1 MTLTLCRMSR
11 LVAMT
16 AFASAALP
24 HHASAQ
30 ASDTPAQSPLL
41 SVKVTVPAG
50 EVVDVTDVRGTTI
63 TGVLVTVTSDV
74 VEITVG
80 DKTRAMFARDVQRIR
95 WRQQDSW
102 VTGALI
108 GAGIGA
114 IPGIW
119 YLVADPN
126 ECAGLCP
133 EEYALVGL
141 GALVGAL
148 VDKVITRKV
157 TVYEHPAKSARGTV
171 ALSAVL
177 TGARWSMQL
186 TVSF

>member
-1 MTLTLCRMSR
+1 MTLTIWRMSR

-16 AFASAALP
+16 AFASAVLP

-30 ASDTPAQSPLL
+30 ASDTSTRSSLL
-41 SVKVTVPAG
+41 GVKATVPAG
-50 EVVDVTDVRGTTI
+50 DVVDVTDVQGTTI
-63 TGVLVTVTSDV
+63 TGVLGTVSCDV

-80 DKTRAMFARDVQRIR
+80 DETRAMFARDVQRIQ

-114 IPGIW
+114 IPGIG
-119 YLVADPN
+119 YLIADPN

-148 VDKVITRKV
+148 VDKAITRKV
-157 TVYEHPAKSARGTV
+157 TVFENPAKAGENV
-171 ALSAVL
+171 AVTPVL
-177 TGARWSMQL
+177 TPARRGVHV
-186 TVSF
+186 TVRF